1 MRSTAAF
8 LLAPAIAWCAISA
21 PPRLAAQEADFATLR
36 VRIID
41 ASTKKPI
48 SGAQV
53 GFPDL
58 ELFTLSDKNG
68 IAQIT
73 KVPPG
78 DRSLEVTMLGYGTAT
93 TRMTIGA
100 RAQATGDIALTSEP
114 IHIEGITV
122 KSPPAKKDPK
132 AISDVEL
139 AEPALAHLN
148 AFEAIQRLRPNW
160 LHANPK
166 KTFQMQPISKN
177 AVPFEPTP
185 TDRDQFPAVIID
197 GVPASSAQISA
208 SPMDVDIMSGI
219 LSAIK
224 VPDIGEL
231 IFLSASDATT
241 RYGTGYPNGA
251 IVITTIKAK

>member
-1 MRSTAAF
+1 MRRASAF
-8 LLAPAIAWCAISA
+8 LLASAVALCAVVT
-21 PPRLAAQEADFATLR
+21 PLRLTAQDFATLR
-36 VRIID
+36 VRIVD
-41 ASTKKPI
+41 AATKKPI
-48 SGAQV
+48 AGAQV

-58 ELFTLSDKNG
+58 KLFTLSDKNG

-93 TRMTIGA
+93 TTMAIAG
-100 RAQATGDIALTSEP
+100 RAQATGDIALTTEP
-114 IHIEGITV
+114 IHIDGITV

-132 AISDVEL
+132 AVSDVEL
-139 AEPALAHLN
+139 AEPALAHLT

-160 LHANPK
+160 LRAKPK
-166 KTFQMQPISKN
+166 KTFQMQPLNKN
-177 AVPFEPTP
+177 AVPEEPRP
-185 TDRDQFPAVIID
+185 TDKDQFPAVIID
-197 GVPASSAQISA
+197 GVPASSAQVSG
-208 SPMDVDIMSGI
+208 SPMDLDIMSGI

-231 IFLSASDATT
+231 TFLSPSDATT

-251 IVITTIKAK
+251 IVITTIKIH